1 MAGELEEKLK
11 KSLNQRKATNA
22 YRSLN
27 PISSAVDLLSN
38 DYLGLAKSDSLLP
51 GPKERLQPAGSTGSR
66 LLSGNLPI
74 HQYLESELADFHETR
89 AAILFN
95 SGYQANLALLSS
107 LLTKEDTILY
117 DAYLHAS
124 LRQSLQL
131 TNARCYKFSHN
142 DIESLEKK
150 FNASKGQVLVV
161 VESIYSMDGDEAPLV
176 DLVSFCNQH
185 QCELVVDEAHATG
198 IHGKKGQGLV
208 QAMGLTEHVMARVHT
223 FGKAV
228 GTQGAAI
235 VGSQILKDYL
245 VNFAK
250 PFIYSTAPPPLL
262 LQCIRKSYQKFPS
275 LHQSR
280 QQVKALTQY
289 LEDRL
294 REEAWQ
300 VIPGPGP
307 IKALIMPGNE
317 AVKALSAHLQQAGFE
332 VRPILAPTVPAGQER
347 IRFCLHA
354 YNTFEQLDALLATL
368 SRVETAQITENA

>member
-1 MAGELEEKLK
+1 MAGELEDKLK
-11 KSLNQRKATNA
+11 KSLDQRKANNA
-22 YRSLN
+22 YRTLN
-27 PISSAVDLLSN
+27 PISSAVDFLSN
-38 DYLGLAKSDSLLP
+38 DYLGLAKSGSLLP
-51 GPKERLQPAGSTGSR
+51 GSEEPLQPAGSTGSR

-74 HQYLESELADFHETR
+74 HESLESELADFHETS
-89 AAILFN
+89 AALLFN

-107 LLTKEDTILY
+107 LLTKDDTILY

-131 TNARCYKFSHN
+131 THARCYKFNHN
-142 DIESLEKK
+142 DLESLDKK
-150 FNASKGQVLVV
+150 FNASRGQVVVV
-161 VESIYSMDGDEAPLV
+161 VESIYSMDGDEAPLA

-198 IHGKKGQGLV
+198 IHGTKGQGLV
-208 QAMGLTEHVMARVHT
+208 QAMGLTEQVMARIHT

-228 GTQGAAI
+228 GTQGAVI
-235 VGSQILKDYL
+235 VGSQTLKEYL

-262 LQCIRKSYQKFPS
+262 LQCIRKSYQTFPT

-280 QQVKALTQY
+280 EKVKALAQY
-289 LEDRL
+289 LEEHL
-294 REEAWQ
+294 IEKGWQ

-317 AVKALSAHLQQAGFE
+317 AVKALSAHLQEAGFE

-354 YNTFEQLDALLATL
+354 YNTFEQLDTLVATL
-368 SRVETAQITENA
+368 SQVETAQITVNA